1 MKNLL
6 TALAV
11 LIATTASAQL
21 SRTFT
26 ESFSSNVDST
36 DTFVV
41 FVVEGVNPEN
51 GVKFVPPQGF
61 FTKELKDIASLPVDQ
76 SFFTYED
83 PGVYVVVPYKDGE
96 PQCIGKYVVMN
107 EDYVDYY
114 TAKPDAT
121 SVVISDHGVVHLNP
135 HSVGNE
141 YSFQIAQARW
151 NE

>member
-6 TALAV
+6 TAFAV

-61 FTKELKDIASLPVDQ
+61 FTKKLKDIASLPADQ

-83 PGVYVVVPYKDGE
+83 PGVYVVVPHKQGE
-96 PQCIGKYVVMN
+96 PQCIGKYIVIN
-107 EDYVDYY
+107 EDYVEYY
-114 TAKPDAT
+114 TAKSDAT
-121 SVVISDHGVVHLNP
+121 SVIVTDHDVVHLNP
-135 HSVGNE
+135 HSVGSE

>member
-6 TALAV
+6 TAFAV

-61 FTKELKDIASLPVDQ
+61 FAKELKDIASLPADH

-83 PGVYVVVPYKDGE
+83 PGVYVVVPHKQGE
-96 PQCIGKYVVMN
+96 PQCIGKYIVIN

-114 TAKPDAT
+114 TAKSDAT
-121 SVVISDHGVVHLNP
+121 SVIVTDHDVVHLNP

>member
-6 TALAV
+6 TAFAV

-61 FTKELKDIASLPVDQ
+61 FTKELKGIASLPADQ

-83 PGVYVVVPYKDGE
+83 PGVYVVVPHKQGE
-96 PQCIGKYVVMN
+96 PQCIGKYIVIN

-114 TAKPDAT
+114 TAKSDAT
-121 SVVISDHGVVHLNP
+121 SVIVTDHDVVHLNP
-135 HSVGNE
+135 HSVGSE